1 MSTLTLP
8 KPRTDSGME
17 GMTAKWY
24 AANTAEMMNE
34 YITLAQRI
42 AAQLA
47 PGSAVL
53 EVAPGPGYFCIE
65 LARLGSFQI
74 TGLDLSRTFVRLATM
89 QAAKARV
96 SVEFLEGSASSLPFP
111 ARSFDFLL
119 CRAAFKNFAKPEQA
133 LHEMSRV
140 LRPGGR
146 ALIIDLKRDATP
158 DSISQHIDAMGLS
171 TVNRILT
178 RLVLKTMLL
187 KRAYTREQFQE
198 MLWEVNF
205 SNVEINEDTMGFEI
219 WLTK

>member
-1 MSTLTLP
+1 MTTLTLP

-17 GMTAKWY
+17 GMSAKWY

-34 YITLAQRI
+34 YVTLAQRI
-42 AAQLA
+42 GARLA
-47 PGSAVL
+47 PGSGVL
-53 EVAPGPGYFCIE
+53 EVASGPGYFSIE
-65 LARLGSFQI
+65 LARLGAFQI
-74 TGLDLSRTFVRLATM
+74 TGLDLSRTFVRLARM

-96 SVEFLEGSASSLPFP
+96 SVQFLEGSASSLPFP

-119 CRAAFKNFAKPEQA
+119 CRAAFKSFAKPEQA

-146 ALIIDLKRDATP
+146 ALIIDLNADAAP
-158 DSISQHIDAMGLS
+158 DAISQYIDAMGLS

-178 RLVLKTMLL
+178 RLVFKTMLL
-187 KRAYTREQFQE
+187 KRAYTREQFQQ
-198 MLWEVNF
+198 MLWEVDF
-205 SNVEINEDTMGFEI
+205 SNVEINEDAVGFEI

>member
-1 MSTLTLP
+1 MTTLTLP

-34 YITLAQRI
+34 YVTLAQRI
-42 AAQLA
+42 GAQLA

-53 EVAPGPGYFCIE
+53 EVAPGPGYFSIE
-65 LARLGSFQI
+65 LARLGAFQI

-111 ARSFDFLL
+111 ARSFDFVV
-119 CRAAFKNFAKPEQA
+119 CRAAFKNFAKPDEA

-146 ALIIDLKRDATP
+146 ALIIDLKADATP
-158 DSISQHIDAMGLS
+158 DAIREHIDAMGLS

-178 RLVLKTMLL
+178 RLVFKTMLL
-187 KRAYTREQFQE
+187 KRAYSREQFQE

-205 SNVEINEDTMGFEI
+205 SNVEINEDAMGFEI

>member
-34 YITLAQRI
+34 YVILAQRI

-65 LARLGSFQI
+65 LARLGAFQI

-146 ALIIDLKRDATP
+146 ALIIDLKADATP

-178 RLVLKTMLL
+178 SLVLKTMLL

-205 SNVEINEDTMGFEI
+205 SNVEINEDAMGFEL

>member
-8 KPRTDSGME
+8 KPRTDGGME

-34 YITLAQRI
+34 YVTLAQRI
-42 AAQLA
+42 GAQLA

-65 LARLGSFQI
+65 LARLGAFQI

-96 SVEFLEGSASSLPFP
+96 AVEFLEGSASSLPFP

-146 ALIIDLKRDATP
+146 ALIIDLKADATP
-158 DSISQHIDAMGLS
+158 DSISQYIDAMGLS

-205 SNVEINEDTMGFEI
+205 SNVEINEDAMGFEI

>member
-1 MSTLTLP
+1 MTTLTLL
-8 KPRTDSGME
+8 KPPTDSGME
-17 GMTAKWY
+17 GMSAKEY
-24 AANTAEMMNE
+24 AANTAERIRE
-34 YITLAQRI
+34 YMTLAQRI
-42 AAQLA
+42 GAQLA

-53 EVAPGPGYFCIE
+53 EVAPGPGYFSIE
-65 LARLGSFQI
+65 LARLGAFQI

-89 QAAKARV
+89 QAAKAHV

-111 ARSFDFLL
+111 ARSFDFVV
-119 CRAAFKNFAKPEQA
+119 CRAAFKNFAKPDEA

-146 ALIIDLKRDATP
+146 ALIIDLKADATP
-158 DSISQHIDAMGLS
+158 DAIREHIDAMGLS

-178 RLVLKTMLL
+178 RLVFKTMLL
-187 KRAYTREQFQE
+187 KRAYSREQFQE

-205 SNVEINEDTMGFEI
+205 SNVEINEDAMGFEI

>member
-1 MSTLTLP
+1 MTTLTLP

-34 YITLAQRI
+34 YVALAQRI
-42 AAQLA
+42 GAQLA

-53 EVAPGPGYFCIE
+53 EVAPGPGYFSIE
-65 LARLGSFQI
+65 LARLGAFQI

-89 QAAKARV
+89 QAAKAHV

-111 ARSFDFLL
+111 ARSFDFVV

-146 ALIIDLKRDATP
+146 ALIIDLKADATP
-158 DSISQHIDAMGLS
+158 DAISQHIDAMGLS

-178 RLVLKTMLL
+178 RLVFKTMLL

-205 SNVEINEDTMGFEI
+205 SNVEINEDAMGFEI

>member
-1 MSTLTLP
+1 MTALTLP
-8 KPRTDSGME
+8 KSRTDSGME

-34 YITLAQRI
+34 YVTLAQRI

-65 LARLGSFQI
+65 LARLGAFQI

-89 QAAKARV
+89 QAAKAHV
-96 SVEFLEGSASSLPFP
+96 SVQFLEGSASSLPFP
-111 ARSFDFLL
+111 ARSFDFLI

-146 ALIIDLKRDATP
+146 ALIIDLKADATP
-158 DSISQHIDAMGLS
+158 DSIGQHIDAMGLS

-178 RLVLKTMLL
+178 RLVFKTMLL

-205 SNVEINEDTMGFEI
+205 SNVEINEDAMGFEI

>member
-1 MSTLTLP
+1 MTTLTLP

-65 LARLGSFQI
+65 LARLGAFQI

-96 SVEFLEGSASSLPFP
+96 AVEFLEGSASNLPFP

-119 CRAAFKNFAKPEQA
+119 CRAAFKNFAKPDQA

-146 ALIIDLKRDATP
+146 ALIIDLKADATP
-158 DSISQHIDAMGLS
+158 DSISQYIDALGLS

-178 RLVLKTMLL
+178 GLVLKTMLL

-205 SNVEINEDTMGFEI
+205 SNVEINEDAMGFEI

>member
-1 MSTLTLP
+1 MTTLTLP

-34 YITLAQRI
+34 YVTLAQRI
-42 AAQLA
+42 GAQLA

-53 EVAPGPGYFCIE
+53 EVAPGPGYFSIE
-65 LARLGSFQI
+65 LARLGAFQI

-89 QAAKARV
+89 QAAKAHV

-111 ARSFDFLL
+111 ARSFDFVV
-119 CRAAFKNFAKPEQA
+119 CRAAFKNFAKPDEA

-146 ALIIDLKRDATP
+146 ALIIDLKADATP
-158 DSISQHIDAMGLS
+158 DAIREHIDAMGLS

-178 RLVLKTMLL
+178 RLVFKTMLL
-187 KRAYTREQFQE
+187 KRAYSREQFQE

-205 SNVEINEDTMGFEI
+205 SNVEINEDAMGFEI

>member
-34 YITLAQRI
+34 YVILAQRI

-65 LARLGSFQI
+65 LARLGAFQI

-146 ALIIDLKRDATP
+146 ALIIDLKADATP
-158 DSISQHIDAMGLS
+158 DSISQYIDAMGLS
-171 TVNRILT
+171 SVNRILT

-205 SNVEINEDTMGFEI
+205 SNVEINEDAMGFEI

>member
-1 MSTLTLP
+1 
-8 KPRTDSGME
+8 ME

-34 YITLAQRI
+34 YVILAQRI
-42 AAQLA
+42 GAQLA

-53 EVAPGPGYFCIE
+53 EVAPGPGYFSIE
-65 LARLGSFQI
+65 LARLGAFQI

-89 QAAKARV
+89 QAAKAHV

-111 ARSFDFLL
+111 ARSFDFVV
-119 CRAAFKNFAKPEQA
+119 CRAAFKNFAKPDEA

-146 ALIIDLKRDATP
+146 ALIIDLKADATP
-158 DSISQHIDAMGLS
+158 DAIREHIDAMGLS

-178 RLVLKTMLL
+178 RLVFKTMLL
-187 KRAYTREQFQE
+187 KRAYTREQFRQ
-198 MLWEVNF
+198 MLWEINF
-205 SNVEINEDTMGFEI
+205 NNVEINEDAMGFEI

>member
-1 MSTLTLP
+1 
-8 KPRTDSGME
+8 
-17 GMTAKWY
+17 
-24 AANTAEMMNE
+24 MMNE
-34 YITLAQRI
+34 YVTLAQRI
-42 AAQLA
+42 GAQLA

-53 EVAPGPGYFCIE
+53 EVAPGPGYFSIE
-65 LARLGSFQI
+65 LARLGAFQI

-89 QAAKARV
+89 QAAKAHV

-111 ARSFDFLL
+111 ARSFDFVV
-119 CRAAFKNFAKPEQA
+119 CRAAFKNFAKPDEA

-146 ALIIDLKRDATP
+146 ALIIDLKADATP
-158 DSISQHIDAMGLS
+158 DAIREHIDAMGLS

-178 RLVLKTMLL
+178 RLVFKTMLL
-187 KRAYTREQFQE
+187 KRAYSREQFQE

-205 SNVEINEDTMGFEI
+205 SNVEINEDAMGFEI

>member
-1 MSTLTLP
+1 MTTMTMP
-8 KPRTDSGME
+8 RPRTDSGME

-34 YITLAQRI
+34 YVALAQRI
-42 AAQLA
+42 AAQL
-47 PGSAVL
+47 PSGSSVL

-65 LARLGSFQI
+65 LAKLGDYRI
-74 TGLDLSRTFVRLATM
+74 TGLDLSRTFVRLASM
-89 QAAKARV
+89 QAAKAGV
-96 SVEFLEGSASSLPFP
+96 NIDFQQGSASSLPFP

-119 CRAAFKNFAKPEQA
+119 CRAAFKNFGKPEEA

-146 ALIIDLKRDATP
+146 ALIIDLKGDATP
-158 DSISQHIDAMGLS
+158 DSISEHVDAMGLS

-178 RLVLKTMLL
+178 RLVFKTMLL

-198 MLWEVNF
+198 MLWEINF
-205 SNVEINEDTMGFEI
+205 SNVEINEDDMGFEI

>member
-65 LARLGSFQI
+65 LARLGAFQI

-96 SVEFLEGSASSLPFP
+96 AVEFLEGSASNLPFP

-119 CRAAFKNFAKPEQA
+119 CRAAFKNFAKPDQA

-146 ALIIDLKRDATP
+146 ALIIDLKADATP
-158 DSISQHIDAMGLS
+158 DSISQYIDALGLS

-178 RLVLKTMLL
+178 GLVLKTMLL

-205 SNVEINEDTMGFEI
+205 SNVEINEDAMGFEI

>member
-17 GMTAKWY
+17 GLTAKWY

-34 YITLAQRI
+34 YVTLAQRI

-47 PGSAVL
+47 PASAVL

-65 LARLGSFQI
+65 LARLGAFQI
-74 TGLDLSRTFVRLATM
+74 TGLDLSRTFVRLAAM

-111 ARSFDFLL
+111 ARSFDFVV
-119 CRAAFKNFAKPEQA
+119 CRAAFKNFAKPDEA

-146 ALIIDLKRDATP
+146 ALIIDLKADATP
-158 DSISQHIDAMGLS
+158 DAIREHIDAMGLS

-178 RLVLKTMLL
+178 RLVFKTMLL
-187 KRAYTREQFQE
+187 KRAYSREQFQE

-205 SNVEINEDTMGFEI
+205 SNVEINEDAMGFEI

>member
-34 YITLAQRI
+34 YTTLAQRI

-65 LARLGSFQI
+65 LARLGAFQI
-74 TGLDLSRTFVRLATM
+74 TGLDLSRTFVRLAAM

-96 SVEFLEGSASSLPFP
+96 SVEFLEGSASSLPFA

-146 ALIIDLKRDATP
+146 ALIIDLKADATP

-178 RLVLKTMLL
+178 SLVLKTMLL
-187 KRAYTREQFQE
+187 KRAYRREQFQE

-205 SNVEINEDTMGFEI
+205 SNVEINEDAMGFEI

>member
-1 MSTLTLP
+1 
-8 KPRTDSGME
+8 ME

-34 YITLAQRI
+34 YVTLAQRI
-42 AAQLA
+42 GAQLA

-53 EVAPGPGYFCIE
+53 EVAPGPGYFSIE
-65 LARLGSFQI
+65 LARLGAFQI

-89 QAAKARV
+89 QAAKAHV

-111 ARSFDFLL
+111 ARSFDFVV
-119 CRAAFKNFAKPEQA
+119 CRAAFKNFAKPDEA

-146 ALIIDLKRDATP
+146 ALIIDLKADATP
-158 DSISQHIDAMGLS
+158 DAIREHIDAMGLS

-178 RLVLKTMLL
+178 RLVFKTMLL
-187 KRAYTREQFQE
+187 KRAYSREQFQE

-205 SNVEINEDTMGFEI
+205 SNVEINEDAMGFEI